1 MKIYIIGGRRDY
13 KERVYIA
20 ITFLLKPKRLQIFL
34 AFLLLYFLTLK
45 SKPVLQFLEKGSDT
59 KFHFE
64 NIPQKDF
71 RRKKWIKSKL
81 YTPSIFDY
89 I

>member
-45 SKPVLQFLEKGSDT
+45 SKPVL
-59 KFHFE
+59 
-64 NIPQKDF
+64 
-71 RRKKWIKSKL
+71 
-81 YTPSIFDY
+81 
-89 I
+89 